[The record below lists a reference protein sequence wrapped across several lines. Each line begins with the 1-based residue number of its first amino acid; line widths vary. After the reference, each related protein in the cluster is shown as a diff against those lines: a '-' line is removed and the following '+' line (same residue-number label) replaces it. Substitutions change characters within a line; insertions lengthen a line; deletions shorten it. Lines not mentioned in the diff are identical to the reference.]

1 VGSAEGATDPLGW
14 LEGKAPAS
22 EGAMDTEGL
31 LLTEGRRLGWE
42 VGSALVVGI
51 TLGWPDGIKDVLGRM
66 LLSME
71 GRRLGRE
78 VGSALVVGITLGW
91 PDGIKDVLG
100 RMLSTKDG
108 PTLGLD
114 DGEVDDEGE

>member
-1 VGSAEGATDPLGW
+1 MGSAEGATDPLGW

-66 LLSME
+66 L
-71 GRRLGRE
+71 
-78 VGSALVVGITLGW
+78 
-91 PDGIKDVLG
+91 
-100 RMLSTKDG
+100 STKDG